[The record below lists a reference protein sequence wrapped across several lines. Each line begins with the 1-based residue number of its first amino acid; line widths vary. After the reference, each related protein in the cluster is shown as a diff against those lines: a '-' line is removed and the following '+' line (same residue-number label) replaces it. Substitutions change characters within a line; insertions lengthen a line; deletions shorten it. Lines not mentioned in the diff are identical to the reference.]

1 MASMEDVK
9 TGKKILVDGVPY
21 EVLKF
26 EHVKVAQGKGLQRT
40 SLKNLLTGNV
50 ISKTFREVDKIEEA
64 NISNSNAE
72 FLYVDGTSF
81 HFMNSETYDQFSLD
95 EEVIGDDK
103 YFLVE
108 GDKVIIQEFNSR
120 PINIQVPASVILEV
134 IETPPGEKGDTAT
147 GGKKPATLSTNLIVN
162 VPLFVKSGDKI
173 KVDTRT
179 KEYLGRA

>member
-9 TGKKILVDGVPY
+9 TGKKILVDWVPH

-26 EHVKVAQGKGLQRT
+26 EHVKVAQWKWLQRT
-40 SLKNLLTGNV
+40 SLKNLLTWNV

-72 FLYVDGTSF
+72 FLYVDWTSF

-95 EEVIGDDK
+95 EEVIWDDK

-108 GDKVIIQEFNSR
+108 WDKVIIQEFNSR

-134 IETPPGEKGDTAT
+134 IETPPWEKWDTAT
-147 GGKKPATLSTNLIVN
+147 WWKKPATLSTNLIVN
-162 VPLFVKSGDKI
+162 VPLFVKSWDKI